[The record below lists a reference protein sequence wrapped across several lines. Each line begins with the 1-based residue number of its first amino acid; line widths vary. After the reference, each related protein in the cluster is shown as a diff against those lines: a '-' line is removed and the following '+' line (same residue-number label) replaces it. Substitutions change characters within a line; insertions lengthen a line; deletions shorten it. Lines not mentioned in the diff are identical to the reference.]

1 MKKKTIKKPKFSSYM
16 TAALVPALIVAILI
30 DLIGY
35 IFADKS
41 VQDSVSNW
49 TSTNPIP
56 YGRLNSYTNL
66 YFRDG
71 TQRKK
76 RNISRLCQT

>member
-35 IFADKS
+35 IFANKI
-41 VQDSVSNW
+41 VQA
-49 TSTNPIP
+49 
-56 YGRLNSYTNL
+56 
-66 YFRDG
+66 
-71 TQRKK
+71 
-76 RNISRLCQT
+76 RNRP